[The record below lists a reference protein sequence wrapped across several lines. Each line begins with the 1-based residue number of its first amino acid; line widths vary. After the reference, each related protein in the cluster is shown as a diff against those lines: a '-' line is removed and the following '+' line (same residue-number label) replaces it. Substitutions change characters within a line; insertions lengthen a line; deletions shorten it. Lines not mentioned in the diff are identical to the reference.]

1 MSALGMNANIFSNHI
16 FYWGDQHAAKTVGE
30 DRAAAMDACATAE
43 RENVKFSI
51 HSDSPITPMS
61 QLHTMWCAVN
71 RKTAS
76 GRILGPDERI
86 SIHKALQ
93 ACTIDAAHQL
103 QLDNEI
109 GSLEVGKLADLSV
122 LSSDP
127 YEVPPDELKDIQV
140 WGTMVGGVVHKAA
153 SE

>member
-1 MSALGMNANIFSNHI
+1 
-16 FYWGDQHAAKTVGE
+16 
-30 DRAAAMDACATAE
+30 MDACATAE

-86 SIHKALQ
+86 DVHKALQ

-103 QLDNEI
+103 RLDKEI

-122 LSSDP
+122 LARNP
-127 YEVPPDELKDIQV
+127 YDVPPEELKDIQV
-140 WGTMVGGVVHKAA
+140 WGTMVGGIVHRSA

>member
-1 MSALGMNANIFSNHI
+1 
-16 FYWGDQHAAKTVGE
+16 
-30 DRAAAMDACATAE
+30 
-43 RENVKFSI
+43 
-51 HSDSPITPMS
+51 MS

-122 LSSDP
+122 LGSDP
-127 YEVPPDELKDIQV
+127 YEVAPDELKDIQV
-140 WGTMVGGVVHKAA
+140 WGTMVGGIAHKAA
-153 SE
+153 SK